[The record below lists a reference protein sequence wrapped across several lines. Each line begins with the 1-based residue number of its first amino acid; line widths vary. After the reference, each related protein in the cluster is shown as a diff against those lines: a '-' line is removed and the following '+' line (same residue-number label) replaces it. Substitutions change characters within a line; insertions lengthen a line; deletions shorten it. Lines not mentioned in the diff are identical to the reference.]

1 MGNVCSCIIKPKKS
15 HNLFKALMQPQS
27 QSTSSE
33 KCQFVLLDKE
43 ANKLLYRRMNEKNAD
58 FTEKQ
63 SILLMGNL
71 IDVGLRSAEKTI
83 DKD

>member
-1 MGNVCSCIIKPKKS
+1 MGAICSSGNAKVKVNF
-15 HNLFKALMQPQS
+15 HKALLQLQRAA
-27 QSTSSE
+27 TASE

-43 ANKLLYRRMNEKNAD
+43 ANKLLMRRMNEKNAD

-71 IDVGLRSAEKTI
+71 IDVGLRTAEKTI
-83 DKD
+83 GKD